1 MYKSKNKFKEDPTAK
16 RRAWNKSN
24 MFIFYVFAYWKM
36 YKIHRLG
43 LFLCAGTLLG
53 KQHCL
58 DVGQDTTLSDGDSS
72 KKLVQ
77 LLVISDSQLQ
87 MPGDDARLLIV
98 PGSVTSQLQD
108 LGCKVLHDSCHVDR
122 GTSADTLGVIPF
134 SEQSVNPPM

>member
-1 MYKSKNKFKEDPTAK
+1 
-16 RRAWNKSN
+16 
-24 MFIFYVFAYWKM
+24 M

-77 LLVISDSQLQ
+77 LLVISESTYDGKQLIKN
-87 MPGDDARLLIV
+87 LN
-98 PGSVTSQLQD
+98 T
-108 LGCKVLHDSCHVDR
+108 
-122 GTSADTLGVIPF
+122 
-134 SEQSVNPPM
+134 

>member
-1 MYKSKNKFKEDPTAK
+1 
-16 RRAWNKSN
+16 
-24 MFIFYVFAYWKM
+24 M

-77 LLVISDSQLQ
+77 LLVISESTYDGKQLIKNLLIPDSQLQ

-108 LGCKVLHDSCHVDR
+108 LGCKVLHDGRHVDR

-134 SEQSVNPPM
+134 PTTNGT